1 MFIRVFKFND
11 YTRGNIGDIIINVYF
26 IWGLWKKFY
35 LFILELFLLEE
46 FNLRKIFCFFDLIM
60 GDVFLSLVKNEGK

>member
-1 MFIRVFKFND
+1 MFYLEFME
-11 YTRGNIGDIIINVYF
+11 
-26 IWGLWKKFY
+26 KKFY